1 MAPRSSRTKRGA
13 RALNIGE
20 IARRA
25 GVSRSTVS
33 YALSGKRTLSEAT
46 RRRIHD
52 VINELGYQ
60 PNAHARALKEGRTRT
75 IGLVIPPAGVRL
87 TDMQVAFVAGIV
99 DSAAR
104 VDLDVLISSSGGDH
118 DRSFERVISGGRVDG
133 VVLMEVLM
141 QDARVERLHRTGL
154 PFVAIGRTGTT
165 DGVWSVDIDYAAL
178 TARCVHHLADL
189 GHRHIALINR
199 PTELVAAGYGCARR
213 AQDGFAE
220 AVAERG
226 MSGVELCCADD
237 PAGGQACIEEL
248 LAAHPRVTAVAT
260 VNEAALPGIG
270 RALERAGLVVPRDFS
285 ITGVAARHWAE
296 DFDPPLTGA
305 EMPAAELCAA
315 AIELLMERINEPER
329 PARTVLLAPPI
340 YLRGSTG
347 PANPRRR
354 RATRSGS
361 PR

>member
-1 MAPRSSRTKRGA
+1 MAQRSSRTKPEA
-13 RALNIGE
+13 HALNIGE

-33 YALSGKRTLSEAT
+33 YALSGKRPLSEAT

-52 VINELGYQ
+52 VIDQVGYR

-75 IGLVIPPAGVRL
+75 IGLVIPPAGLRL
-87 TDMQVAFVAGIV
+87 TDMQVDFVAGII

-104 VDLDVLISSSGGDH
+104 ADLDVLVSSSGGDH
-118 DRSFERVISGGRVDG
+118 DRSFERVITGGRVDG

-141 QDARVERLHRTGL
+141 QDARVDRLRRTGL
-154 PFVAIGRTGTT
+154 PFVTIGRTAYTE
-165 DGVWSVDIDYAAL
+165 GVCSVDIDHVAL

-199 PTELVAAGYGCARR
+199 PSRMVAAGYGCARR
-213 AQDGFAE
+213 SQDGFAA

-226 MSGVELCCADD
+226 LSGIELCCADD
-237 PAGGQACIEEL
+237 PAGGEACIAEL
-248 LAAHPRVTAVAT
+248 LAAHSRVTAVVA
-260 VNEAALPGIG
+260 VNEAALAGIG
-270 RALERAGLVVPRDFS
+270 RGLERAGLVVPRDFS
-285 ITGVAARHWAE
+285 ITGVAARYWAE
-296 DFDPPLTGA
+296 ELDPPLTGA
-305 EMPAAELCAA
+305 EFPAAELCAQ
-315 AIELLMERINEPER
+315 AIELLQQRIHEPDK

-347 PANPRRR
+347 PVHPRQGSRRR
-354 RATRSGS
+354 KR
-361 PR
+361 